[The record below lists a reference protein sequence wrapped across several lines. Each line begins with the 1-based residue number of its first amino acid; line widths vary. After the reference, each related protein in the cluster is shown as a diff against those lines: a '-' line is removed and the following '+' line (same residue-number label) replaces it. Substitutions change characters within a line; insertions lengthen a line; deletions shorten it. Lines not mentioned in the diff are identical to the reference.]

1 MHDTRWRRDAI
12 HIGALTLSFLRHAV
26 SARKIAADQGDKER
40 FVRATTTR
48 LQQQRL
54 LIRAQLDRA
63 SVTRSHPPKTGDRG

>member
-1 MHDTRWRRDAI
+1 MGHYGRDAI
-12 HIGALTLSFLRHAV
+12 HIGALTLS
-26 SARKIAADQGDKER
+26 SPARFQRTKDRGIDQGDKER

-54 LIRAQLDRA
+54 LIRAQLNRA